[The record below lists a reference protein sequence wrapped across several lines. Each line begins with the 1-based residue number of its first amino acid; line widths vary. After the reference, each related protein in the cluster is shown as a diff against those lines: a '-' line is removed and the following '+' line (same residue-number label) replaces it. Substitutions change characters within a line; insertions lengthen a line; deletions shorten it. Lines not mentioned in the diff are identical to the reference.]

1 MINEWD
7 HAANTYSNLQ
17 ESSVYS
23 LFNKQF
29 VKFFVGDLRGKELLD
44 AGCGDGWYSN
54 CFYQQNALVTGCDG
68 SSGMIQIA
76 RAKYPALRF
85 DLVDLQASL
94 PYHSGQ
100 FEVVFC
106 NLVLMDVKHIEKL
119 ASEISRILKPGGF
132 FFFSIV
138 HPCFYLGDW
147 EIDEVGKKVKIIRDY
162 IGQRS
167 ETNNFW
173 GVTTHYHRPI
183 SYYFNLF
190 SDNGLFVK
198 RLEEPA
204 IPADGSDD
212 ATSRIPLFLF
222 AKLVKNNL

>member
-1 MINEWD
+1 MINEWN
-7 HAANTYSNLQ
+7 HAANTYSNVQ
-17 ESSVYS
+17 ENSVYS
-23 LFNKQF
+23 LFNKEF
-29 VKFFVGDLRGKELLD
+29 VKSFAGDLSGKELLD

-54 CFYQQNALVTGCDG
+54 YFYQQNAFVTGCDG

-76 RAKYPALRF
+76 RAKYPAIRF
-85 DLVDLQASL
+85 DLVDLQTFL
-94 PYHSGQ
+94 PYHNRQ
-100 FEVVFC
+100 FDVVFC

-119 ASEISRILKPGGF
+119 ASEISRILKPGGS

-138 HPCFYLGDW
+138 HPCFYLGNW
-147 EIDEVGKKVKIIRDY
+147 EIDEAGKKVKIISNY

-173 GVTTHYHRPI
+173 GITTHYHRPI

-190 SDNGLFVK
+190 FDSGLFVN

-204 IPADGSDD
+204 IPVDDSDD
-212 ATSRIPLFLF
+212 ATFRIPLFLF
-222 AKLVKNNL
+222 AKLTKSSL